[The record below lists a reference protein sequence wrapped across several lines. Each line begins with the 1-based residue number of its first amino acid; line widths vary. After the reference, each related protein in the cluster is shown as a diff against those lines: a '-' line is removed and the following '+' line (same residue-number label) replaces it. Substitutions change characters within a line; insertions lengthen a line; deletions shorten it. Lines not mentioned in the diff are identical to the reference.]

1 MRMWMWEEVKEL
13 ERRKK
18 GLLHYNVRFQLSS
31 SGVKILSV
39 PDADVGILFA
49 GQGRACGPAVMS
61 VLLRKCCRERRGCG
75 ARAGNQRE
83 QEEACE
89 NHREDTTRGE
99 MWVRS
104 LSWKE
109 PLLTVTLLCA
119 VIDAAIE
126 SKRVEAQSKLDC
138 PELQKHR
145 VRLLSLFRFF

>member
-1 MRMWMWEEVKEL
+1 
-13 ERRKK
+13 
-18 GLLHYNVRFQLSS
+18 
-31 SGVKILSV
+31 
-39 PDADVGILFA
+39 
-49 GQGRACGPAVMS
+49 
-61 VLLRKCCRERRGCG
+61 
-75 ARAGNQRE
+75 
-83 QEEACE
+83 
-89 NHREDTTRGE
+89 